1 MFVILIRYSYTA
13 RKKEREKRN
22 ERREGE
28 MEGGTEDEW
37 EGKSKDIIVNPCQ
50 ARALYI
56 YLNYHWSNPMRWSHL
71 LFSDGKTEEQ
81 EVPIIFLASK

>member
-1 MFVILIRYSYTA
+1 MILILYSYTG

-22 ERREGE
+22 ERRQGE
-28 MEGGTEDEW
+28 MEGRTEDDR

-50 ARALYI
+50 TRALFI
-56 YLNYHWSNPMRWSHL
+56 YLNYHWSNPMKWSH
-71 LFSDGKTEEQ
+71 LFSDGKTEEE